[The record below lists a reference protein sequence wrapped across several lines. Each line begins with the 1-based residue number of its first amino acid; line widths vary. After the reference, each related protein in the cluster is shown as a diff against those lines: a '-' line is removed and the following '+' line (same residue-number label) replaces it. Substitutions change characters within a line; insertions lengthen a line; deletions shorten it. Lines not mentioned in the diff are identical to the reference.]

1 MCFIRLKKNL
11 LKDFSPYKLIN
22 HFMKIGIVCYPT
34 FGGSGIVA
42 TELGHALA
50 NKGHEVHFITYDQPV
65 RLDIMDKNIYYHE
78 VNVHVYPLFDYQP
91 YELALS
97 SQMVETVISRKL
109 DVLHVHYAIP
119 HAYAAFMAR
128 QILKDRG
135 INISVVTTLHG
146 TDITLVG
153 KQPSYLPAVKFSIE
167 HSCAVTAVSQSLKED
182 TITNFSTN
190 KEITVIPNFIDIS
203 LYTSKSRLSN
213 QLAEEGEFV
222 ISHISNFRPLKRT
235 KDVMK
240 IFAGIRKEV
249 KAKLILMG
257 DGPDRDQTLQIAKD
271 LGIEEDV
278 KYLGKTN
285 EVERVLCMSDLFLLP
300 SSSESFG
307 LAALEAMAAKVPVI
321 STNTGGL
328 PEVNIDGVTGY
339 ASSVGDVTD
348 MIKNS
353 LRILQNPVLK
363 SKLSQNAF
371 DRAKEFDISNVVP
384 MYEEVYKK
392 VIESTKKQLG

>member
-1 MCFIRLKKNL
+1 
-11 LKDFSPYKLIN
+11 
-22 HFMKIGIVCYPT
+22 
-34 FGGSGIVA
+34 
-42 TELGHALA
+42 
-50 NKGHEVHFITYDQPV
+50 
-65 RLDIMDKNIYYHE
+65 
-78 VNVHVYPLFDYQP
+78 
-91 YELALS
+91 
-97 SQMVETVISRKL
+97 
-109 DVLHVHYAIP
+109 
-119 HAYAAFMAR
+119 
-128 QILKDRG
+128 
-135 INISVVTTLHG
+135 
-146 TDITLVG
+146 
-153 KQPSYLPAVKFSIE
+153 
-167 HSCAVTAVSQSLKED
+167 
-182 TITNFSTN
+182 
-190 KEITVIPNFIDIS
+190 
-203 LYTSKSRLSN
+203 
-213 QLAEEGEFV
+213 
-222 ISHISNFRPLKRT
+222 
-235 KDVMK
+235 MK